1 MNASIHIMYVCLCC
15 NVCIVEAMLVDMI
28 LDNKLNAAI
37 DQLTDQVTLHRTEQA
52 LSLEDRR
59 TQQLGEW
66 AANIEKVSSGFA
78 SRLS

>member
-1 MNASIHIMYVCLCC
+1 
-15 NVCIVEAMLVDMI
+15 MLVDMI